1 MLEKLASRAK
11 KAGITNMVVLKGQPI
26 WLTSKANMVGLI
38 DQYGWP
44 QKANMV
50 GHKDHYSWSQWPIW
64 LATNPDMVESKG
76 QYG

>member
-1 MLEKLASRAK
+1 
-11 KAGITNMVVLKGQPI
+11 MVGLKGEYGWPHRPI
-26 WLTSKANMVGLI
+26 WLASKSK
-38 DQYGWP
+38 YGWP